1 MEGKCTSRSSL
12 RRPADEIIGKNP
24 KLDGEKLKESIK
36 LAEKLRE
43 LGRKK
48 RPYRTRVPWAK
59 SRQGNPT
66 GCRPADR
73 EAGVASVRI
82 VLV

>member
-1 MEGKCTSRSSL
+1 MNK
-12 RRPADEIIGKNP
+12 DEIIGKNP

-48 RPYRTRVPWAK
+48 RPYGLAFPGQNRVRVVQPDVDPRTVRLG
-59 SRQGNPT
+59 SR
-66 GCRPADR
+66 R
-73 EAGVASVRI
+73 
-82 VLV
+82 